1 MKNEFATKVQ
11 LDDFKT
17 IPYRELEKTD
27 KSESQI
33 NIFLSRD
40 MKTKL
45 KLLAIKNGTSVRGLT
60 IRLYD
65 MLIQEAESKL
75 TL

>member
-1 MKNEFATKVQ
+1 MKNEFASKVQ

-75 TL
+75 SL

>member
-1 MKNEFATKVQ
+1 MKNEFASKVQ

-33 NIFLSRD
+33 NIFISRD

-75 TL
+75 SL

>member
-1 MKNEFATKVQ
+1 MKNEFASKVQ

>member
-1 MKNEFATKVQ
+1 MKNEFASKVQ

-17 IPYRELEKTD
+17 IPYRQLEKTD

-75 TL
+75 SL